1 MQMRKYPEQNRQ
13 KLFRGIIRSISSY
26 LIVFLVP
33 FLAVSWIWY
42 DTSVKSINEQVLLT
56 ARNQLIQLKYSLENT
71 FIQLNYLTQ
80 KMTND
85 HVVSLKYLQHPY
97 LTKEAKEAMQTY
109 KITNDLVEE
118 VYLYYKE
125 APATLYSTVGSL
137 SVDTFLNKVLPKND
151 MDQVQLV
158 AQLDSPAP
166 TLLTLEGA
174 GGEQRY
180 SRFFY
185 IVPIQSEEM
194 TVYGAAIYEI
204 KENNLKRIL
213 DLSNSDGLSNTY
225 IINDEYQLLASTTND
240 ELARF
245 LNHP

>member
-1 MQMRKYPEQNRQ
+1 MQVRKYTEQNRQ
-13 KLFRGIIRSISSY
+13 KLFRGIIRAISSY

-174 GGEQRY
+174 GGEQ
-180 SRFFY
+180 
-185 IVPIQSEEM
+185 
-194 TVYGAAIYEI
+194 
-204 KENNLKRIL
+204 
-213 DLSNSDGLSNTY
+213 
-225 IINDEYQLLASTTND
+225 
-240 ELARF
+240 
-245 LNHP
+245 

>member
-109 KITNDLVEE
+109 KITNDLVE
-118 VYLYYKE
+118 
-125 APATLYSTVGSL
+125 
-137 SVDTFLNKVLPKND
+137 
-151 MDQVQLV
+151 
-158 AQLDSPAP
+158 
-166 TLLTLEGA
+166 
-174 GGEQRY
+174 
-180 SRFFY
+180 
-185 IVPIQSEEM
+185 
-194 TVYGAAIYEI
+194 
-204 KENNLKRIL
+204 
-213 DLSNSDGLSNTY
+213 
-225 IINDEYQLLASTTND
+225 
-240 ELARF
+240 
-245 LNHP
+245 